1 VIEVSLE
8 REHLKR
14 ANLTL
19 DREPTNTR
27 CGTADKKIC
36 TPHFAAAKKECVFM
50 DALTTEAEIAELQK
64 VRRLT
69 GWWRMGAGIAT
80 ALWVGGWF
88 LSVNDS
94 VQGLFKPGPR
104 QEKFVSTLS
113 TNVQNDI
120 APNVQNMVAQ
130 TIAEARPEVEASFVK
145 LNDRVPELA
154 QASVTELE
162 TLQSSLPQKGE
173 KILGDTFGTMI
184 AEKEVKLRE
193 MFPDATE
200 ENIKALTTNLSDVA
214 QTKAVSVNDKLFG
227 RHQVALNGIVS
238 HMEQIRMEEGKV
250 PASPLGT
257 NWEMALSIMDVVRED
272 MRELETLAA
281 KNQKQVALKSTTSTE
296 LPGPKTE
303 AEKSK
308 TGAAK

>member
-1 VIEVSLE
+1 
-8 REHLKR
+8 
-14 ANLTL
+14 
-19 DREPTNTR
+19 
-27 CGTADKKIC
+27 
-36 TPHFAAAKKECVFM
+36 M
-50 DALTTEAEIAELQK
+50 DALTTEAEISELQN
-64 VRRLT
+64 VRRQT
-69 GWWRMGAGIAT
+69 GWWRLGAGVLTTI
-80 ALWVGGWF
+80 WVAGCF
-88 LSVNDS
+88 ISVNDS
-94 VQGLFKPGPR
+94 VRGLFNPGPR

-145 LNDRVPELA
+145 LNGRVPELA

-162 TLQSSLPQKGE
+162 TLQTSLPRKGE
-173 KILGDTFGTMI
+173 KILGETFGTMI

-214 QTKAVSVNDKLFG
+214 QAKAVSVNDKLFK
-227 RHQVALNGIVS
+227 RHQDALNGIVS

-281 KNQKQVALKSTTSTE
+281 KNQKQVAVKGNTSAA
-296 LPGPKTE
+296 LPGPKSAT
-303 AEKSK
+303 
-308 TGAAK
+308 AK